1 MHIGL
6 SVFYAMANKKLSAII
21 TIGGEVAGSL
31 RTAIGSTTTQLGK
44 IGSEIK
50 RVKKNQAMLGESI
63 RTFGSMGKNVD
74 NLRARYSSV
83 TDELN
88 RLTKSQEKLNRVE
101 SARLR
106 NQEKFQEL
114 KSQIG
119 ATVATAVTFGAPI
132 VMAAK
137 FETAMLG
144 IAKQLDGARNKS
156 GQLTPVYHDM
166 VKQVQLLGRELPIAT
181 NEIGEMVTA
190 GLRMGVAKDEVV
202 EFTRV
207 AAKMGTAFELPV
219 GELSEN
225 MGKIANMYKI
235 PIKNIEGLADSIN
248 YLDDNAIAKG
258 GDIIDFMQRVGGTA
272 SMVKITAKETAALGS
287 TLLTLGEKSETSSTA
302 INAVFSKLG
311 AANTQSKPFKE
322 MVDELGLK
330 THELENMMQ
339 KDAVGAIYSV
349 MDAIKK
355 LPKESVLEKIWVPP
369 KGKKPGEWIEQAG
382 TSQID
387 AVATLF
393 GAEHWDTF
401 SKLLENRT
409 ELEKQIRLSNSDE
422 ASGSM
427 TREFQARMET
437 TEAQWQTFKNRGAE
451 LAVNIGSVLLPVVN
465 SIMGSVGSVVSVF
478 ADWSKEH
485 PKLTKVIVTTVVA
498 LGAFKLGLLVA
509 RLALVAIKS
518 PIVSVFSLFTRLSA
532 SGGTM
537 GSVFKSLSNPL
548 GLLRSG
554 FGAIIPIMK
563 QIGFVLLRTPWGVV
577 AAAAIAAGV
586 MIYKYWDRIK
596 AFFSGFW
603 IGLKQ
608 GLEPAIKSFTDLYK
622 SMTWLQPV
630 IQMIGN
636 GIGIVYDWFMKL
648 IAPTKATDEQLRN
661 ATSAG
666 ESFGEIVGGAINIAL
681 TPAKALM
688 GVLEWIHKHI
698 GGVIGQ
704 VADLANKAPSV
715 GSFFGSVKS
724 TFGFGS
730 SEQKKPQASRAV
742 PYRTG
747 PAPQIRGANT
757 KSIAPQQHI
766 TQSFTVTAAPG
777 QNPNEIANLVMQKLK
792 SANAVAQRGSMVDA
806 GYSQ

>member
-1 MHIGL
+1 M
-6 SVFYAMANKKLSAII
+6 SNKKLNAII

-31 RTAIGSTTTQLGK
+31 RTAIGSTTSQLGK
-44 IGSEIK
+44 IGSEIQ
-50 RVKKNQAMLGESI
+50 RVKKQQSMLGESI

-74 NLRARYSSV
+74 NLRARYSGV

-88 RLTKSQEKLNRVE
+88 RLTRAQEKLTKVE
-101 SARLR
+101 SSRVK
-106 NQEKFQEL
+106 NQQKLHEL
-114 KSQIG
+114 TSQIG
-119 ATVATAVTFGAPI
+119 STVATAVSFGAPI

-144 IAKQLDGARNKS
+144 IAKQLDGARDES
-156 GQLTPVYHDM
+156 GKLTKDFFNM
-166 VKQVQLLGRELPIAT
+166 QKEVQLLGRELPIAT
-181 NEIGEMVTA
+181 NEIALMVA
-190 GLRMGVAKDEVV
+190 ESLKMGVAKKDVI
-202 EFTRV
+202 EFTKVV
-207 AAKMGTAFELPV
+207 AEMGTAFELPV
-219 GELSEN
+219 DQLAQD

-235 PIKNIEGLADSIN
+235 PIKNIDDLADTIN
-248 YLDDNAIAKG
+248 YLDDNAIASGK
-258 GDIIDFMQRVGGTA
+258 DIIDFMQRVGGTA
-272 SMVKITAKETAALGS
+272 SMVKISDKHTAALGS
-287 TLLTLGEKSETSSTA
+287 TLLTLGEKAETSSTA

-311 AANTQSKPFKE
+311 AANTQSKPFRE
-322 MVDELGLK
+322 MVEELGL
-330 THELENMMQ
+330 TTGQLGRGMQ
-339 KDAVGAIYSV
+339 TDAIGTIFEV
-349 MDAIKK
+349 MDKIKK
-355 LPKESVLEKIWVPP
+355 LPKIAKD
-369 KGKKPGEWIEQAG
+369 GQ

-401 SKLLENRT
+401 SKLMENRA
-409 ELEKQIRLSNSDE
+409 ELEKQLRLSTSSD

-427 TREFQARMET
+427 SREFKARMET
-437 TEAQWQTFKNRGAE
+437 TEAQWQTFKNRGSE
-451 LAVNIGSVLLPVVN
+451 LAVNIGSVLLPAVN
-465 SIMGSVGSVVSVF
+465 SIMSSVGNVVSVF
-478 ADWSKEH
+478 ADWSQQH
-485 PKLTKVIVTTVVA
+485 PKLTKLIVSTVVA
-498 LGAFKLGLLVA
+498 LGAFKVGLLAA
-509 RLALVAIKS
+509 RLAILAIKS
-518 PIVSVFSLFTRLSA
+518 PFLSLSSEFVKLSA
-532 SGGTM
+532 SGGIT
-537 GSVFKSLSNPL
+537 GKVFTALLNPV
-548 GLLRSG
+548 GLLKSAFGMVVPIVKQVG
-554 FGAIIPIMK
+554 FI
-563 QIGFVLLRTPWGVV
+563 LLRTPWGL
-577 AAAAIAAGV
+577 AAAAAVTAGV
-586 MIYKYWDRIK
+586 LIYKYWDRIK

-603 IGLKQ
+603 TGLKQ
-608 GLEPAIKSFTDLYK
+608 GLEPVIASFTDLYK
-622 SMTWLQPV
+622 SMSWLEPV

-666 ESFGEIVGGAINIAL
+666 ESFGKIVGGAINIAL
-681 TPAKALM
+681 APAKALM

-724 TFGFGS
+724 TFGFGA

-742 PYRTG
+742 PYRTAG

-792 SANAVAQRGSMVDA
+792 SANAVAQRGSMIDA
-806 GYSQ
+806 GYAQ

>member
-1 MHIGL
+1 
-6 SVFYAMANKKLSAII
+6 MANKKLSAII

-31 RTAIGSTTTQLGK
+31 RTAIGSTTSQLGK
-44 IGSEIK
+44 IGSEIQ
-50 RVKKNQAMLGESI
+50 RVKKQQSLLGESI

-88 RLTKSQEKLNRVE
+88 RLTKAQEKLNRVE
-101 SARLR
+101 SARLK
-106 NQEKFQEL
+106 NQQKFQEL

-144 IAKQLDGARNKS
+144 IAKQLDGARDKS
-156 GQLTPVYHDM
+156 GQLTPVYYDM

-181 NEIGEMVTA
+181 NEIGEMVTS

-235 PIKNIEGLADSIN
+235 PIKNIEDLADSIN

-272 SMVKITAKETAALGS
+272 SMVKISAKETAALGS

-311 AANTQSKPFKE
+311 AANTGSKPFKA

-401 SKLLENRT
+401 SKLLENRA
-409 ELEKQIRLSNSDE
+409 ELEKQIRLSTSEE

-437 TEAQWQTFKNRGAE
+437 TEAQWQTFKNKGSE
-451 LAVNIGSVLLPVVN
+451 LAVNIGSVLLPAVN
-465 SIMGSVGSVVSVF
+465 SIMAGVGSVVSVF
-478 ADWSKEH
+478 ADWSQEH
-485 PKLTKVIVTTVVA
+485 TKLTKVIVTAVVA

-518 PIVSVFSLFTRLSA
+518 PIITTNGLFARLAA
-532 SGGTM
+532 SGGVT
-537 GSVFKSLSNPL
+537 GKVFQSLSNPL

-554 FGAIIPIMK
+554 FGAIIPIIK
-563 QIGFVLLRTPWGVV
+563 QVGFFLLRTPWGIV
-577 AAAAIAAGV
+577 ATAAITAGV
-586 MIYKYWDRIK
+586 MIYKYWDRIS
-596 AFFSGFW
+596 AFFGGFW
-603 IGLKQ
+603 TGLKQ
-608 GLEPAIKSFTDLYK
+608 GLEPAITSFTNLYK
-622 SMTWLQPV
+622 SMTWLEPV
-630 IQMIGN
+630 IQLIGN

-648 IAPTKATDEQLRN
+648 IAPTKATDEQLKN

-666 ESFGEIVGGAINIAL
+666 ENFGKIVGTAIDWVL
-681 TPAKALM
+681 TPVTKLVDGLA
-688 GVLEWIHKHI
+688 WIHKNI
-698 GGVIGQ
+698 GGIIGK
-704 VADLANKAPSV
+704 VADLANKAPSIS
-715 GSFFGSVKS
+715 GFFGSVKS

-730 SEQKKPQASRAV
+730 SEQKKPQTTGAV

-757 KSIAPQQHI
+757 KSVVPQQNI

-777 QNPNEIANLVMQKLK
+777 QNPNEIANIVMQKLNR
-792 SANAVAQRGSMVDA
+792 ANAVAQRGSMIDA

>member
-1 MHIGL
+1 
-6 SVFYAMANKKLSAII
+6 MANKKLSAII

-106 NQEKFQEL
+106 NQEKFQAL

-132 VMAAK
+132 VMAAN
-137 FETAMLG
+137 FETSMLTV
-144 IAKQLDGARNKS
+144 AKQMDGARDDAGN
-156 GQLTPVYHDM
+156 LTKEYYAMEQQIKV
-166 VKQVQLLGRELPIAT
+166 LGREFPTAIGDIAQGVG
-181 NEIGEMVTA
+181 NA
-190 GLRMGVAKDEVV
+190 FKQGVAKNEVIN
-202 EFTRV
+202 FTRTML
-207 AAKMGTAFELPV
+207 KMADAMELPV
-219 GELSEN
+219 EQLTED
-225 MGKIANMYKI
+225 MGKIGIMYKRANEDI
-235 PIKNIEGLADSIN
+235 GDLADTIN
-248 YLDDNAIAKG
+248 YLDDNALSTS
-258 GDIIDFMQRVGGTA
+258 GDIIGFMKRVGGTA
-272 SMVKITAKETAALGS
+272 SMVKIADKQVAAIGS
-287 TLLTLGEKSETSSTA
+287 TFLTLGEREETAATA
-302 INAVFSKLG
+302 FNAVLSKLG
-311 AANTQSKPFKE
+311 AANTQSKPFLAMLDQIGIKSYE
-322 MVDELGLK
+322 IG
-330 THELENMMQ
+330 NMMQ
-339 KDAVGAIYSV
+339 KDAMGGIFTV
-349 MDAIKK
+349 MDAIDK
-355 LPKESVLEKIWVPP
+355 LPDESKPKKIWIEP
-369 KGKKPGEWIEQAG
+369 KLGKNGKVLKPGHFAEEIMPSK
-382 TSQID
+382 TD
-387 AVATLF
+387 AIATLF

-401 SKLLENRT
+401 AKIKQNRA
-409 ELEKQIRLSNSDE
+409 ELEKQLAWANDGAAKGSVNKEYLARLK
-422 ASGSM
+422 
-427 TREFQARMET
+427 T
-437 TEAQWQTFKNRGAE
+437 TNAQWGIAKNHVVE
-451 LAVNIGSVLLPVVN
+451 LGINIGSVLLPAVN
-465 SIMGSVGSVVSVF
+465 SILGGIGSVVSAI
-478 ADWSKEH
+478 ADATQAF
-485 PKLTKVIVTTVVA
+485 PTLTKVIVSAAVA
-498 LGAFKLGLLVA
+498 FGAFKIGLLAVRLAMLASKSPLLATTGLFA
-509 RLALVAIKS
+509 RLQAGAAMSRLSFARFIPVIKQIGLALV
-518 PIVSVFSLFTRLSA
+518 
-532 SGGTM
+532 
-537 GSVFKSLSNPL
+537 
-548 GLLRSG
+548 
-554 FGAIIPIMK
+554 
-563 QIGFVLLRTPWGVV
+563 RTPWGVV

-603 IGLKQ
+603 TGLKQ

-622 SMTWLQPV
+622 SMTWLEPV

-666 ESFGEIVGGAINIAL
+666 ESFGKIVGGAINIAL
-681 TPAKALM
+681 APAKALM

-704 VADLANKAPSV
+704 VEDLANKAPSV

-730 SEQKKPQASRAV
+730 AEQKKPQASRAV
-742 PYRTG
+742 PYRTAG

-792 SANAVAQRGSMVDA
+792 SANAVAQRGSMIDA

>member
-1 MHIGL
+1 
-6 SVFYAMANKKLSAII
+6 MANKKLSAII

-50 RVKKNQAMLGESI
+50 RVKKNQALLGESI

-132 VMAAK
+132 VMAAN
-137 FETAMLG
+137 FETSMLTV
-144 IAKQLDGARNKS
+144 AKQMDGARDDAGN
-156 GQLTPVYHDM
+156 LTKEYYAMEQQIKV
-166 VKQVQLLGRELPIAT
+166 LGREFPTAIGDIAQGVG
-181 NEIGEMVTA
+181 NA
-190 GLRMGVAKDEVV
+190 FKQGVAKNEVIN
-202 EFTRV
+202 FTRTML
-207 AAKMGTAFELPV
+207 KMADAMELPV
-219 GELSEN
+219 EQLTED
-225 MGKIANMYKI
+225 MGKIGIMYKRANEDI
-235 PIKNIEGLADSIN
+235 GDLADTIN
-248 YLDDNAIAKG
+248 YLDDNALSTS
-258 GDIIDFMQRVGGTA
+258 GDIIGFMKRVGGTA
-272 SMVKITAKETAALGS
+272 SMVKIADKQVAAIGS
-287 TLLTLGEKSETSSTA
+287 TFLTLGEREETAATA
-302 INAVFSKLG
+302 FNAVLSKLG
-311 AANTQSKPFKE
+311 AANTQSKPFLAMLDQIGIKSYE
-322 MVDELGLK
+322 IG
-330 THELENMMQ
+330 NMMQ
-339 KDAVGAIYSV
+339 KDAMGGIFTV
-349 MDAIKK
+349 MDAIDK
-355 LPKESVLEKIWVPP
+355 LPDESKPKKIWIEP
-369 KGKKPGEWIEQAG
+369 KLGKNGKVLKPGHFAEEIMPSK
-382 TSQID
+382 TD
-387 AVATLF
+387 AIATLF

-401 SKLLENRT
+401 AKIKQNRA
-409 ELEKQIRLSNSDE
+409 ELEKQLAWANDGAAKGSVNKEYEARLK
-422 ASGSM
+422 
-427 TREFQARMET
+427 T
-437 TEAQWQTFKNRGAE
+437 TNAQWGIAKNRVVE
-451 LAVNIGSVLLPVVN
+451 LGINIGSVLLPAVN
-465 SIMGSVGSVVSVF
+465 SILGGIGSVVSTI
-478 ADWSKEH
+478 ADWSQAN
-485 PKLTKVIVTTVVA
+485 PMLTKTIVGVAVA
-498 LGAFKLGLLVA
+498 LGIFKVGLLVA

-518 PIVSVFSLFTRLSA
+518 PMISTTGLFTRLAA
-532 SGGTM
+532 SGGVT
-537 GSVFKSLSNPL
+537 GKVFQSLSNPL

-586 MIYKYWDRIK
+586 MIYKYWDRVK

-603 IGLKQ
+603 TGLKQ

-622 SMTWLQPV
+622 SMTWLEPV

-636 GIGIVYDWFMKL
+636 GIGIVYDWFSKL

-666 ESFGEIVGGAINIAL
+666 ESFGKIVGGAINIAL
-681 TPAKALM
+681 APAKALM

-715 GSFFGSVKS
+715 GNFFGSVKS
-724 TFGFGS
+724 TFGFGA
-730 SEQKKPQASRAV
+730 SEQKKPQASRSV
-742 PYRTG
+742 PYRTAQ
-747 PAPQIRGANT
+747 APQIRGAVSA
-757 KSIAPQQHI
+757 KPSI
-766 TQSFTVTAAPG
+766 TQHFNQPITIHAAPG
-777 QNPNEIANLVMQKLK
+777 QSPDQVANMTLQKLNR
-792 SANAVAQRGSMVDA
+792 ANAVAQRGSMIDA